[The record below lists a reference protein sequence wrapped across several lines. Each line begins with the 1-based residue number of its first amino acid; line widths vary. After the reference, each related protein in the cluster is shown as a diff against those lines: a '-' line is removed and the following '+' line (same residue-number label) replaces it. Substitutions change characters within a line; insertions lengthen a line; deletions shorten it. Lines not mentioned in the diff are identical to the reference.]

1 MKIRLVVLF
10 LVLCLCTGFQ
20 HNKPSVTRWVIM
32 NGCSLKVDGST
43 NVNNFSCVIANYSRP
58 DTIMVVKGGKPF
70 VQLNGNI
77 KLGVQHFDCHNP
89 VMTADL
95 RKTLKSKEH
104 PYLVIRFLTINKY
117 PETGTRQAFT
127 KGLVHIEL
135 AGVSKQFE
143 VAYRVVSADKDVL
156 NLVGTQQVNFSD
168 FNITP
173 PRKLGGMIKTNN
185 ELSVVFDL
193 RIKVIE

>member
-1 MKIRLVVLF
+1 MKLRLFVLF
-10 LVLCLCTGFQ
+10 MVLCLCSGFQ
-20 HNKPSVTRWVIM
+20 HGKPALTRWVITS
-32 NGCSLKVDGST
+32 GCSLKVDGST

-70 VQLNGNI
+70 VQLNGHI
-77 KLGVQHFDCHNP
+77 KLDVQQFDCHNP

-104 PYLVIRFLTINKY
+104 PYLVIRFVSINKY
-117 PETGTRQAFT
+117 PENGTRQAFT
-127 KGLVHIEL
+127 KGMVHIEL

-143 VAYRVVSADKDVL
+143 VAYKVVAADRGVL
-156 NLVGTQQVNFSD
+156 NLIGSQQVNFSD
-168 FNITP
+168 FNIAP

-185 ELSVVFDL
+185 ELNVVFDL
-193 RIKVIE
+193 KIKVIE

>member
-1 MKIRLVVLF
+1 MMTRLFVLF
-10 LVLCLCTGFQ
+10 MVLCLCAGFQ
-20 HNKPSVTRWVIM
+20 HNKPAVTRWVIT

-43 NVNNFSCVIANYSRP
+43 NVNNFSCVIANYNRP
-58 DTIMVVKGGKPF
+58 DTILVVKGGKPH
-70 VQLNGNI
+70 VQLNGSIN
-77 KLGVQHFDCHNP
+77 LDVQQFDCFNP

-95 RKTLKSKEH
+95 RKTLKSKEF
-104 PYLVIRFLTINKY
+104 PKLTIRFVSINKY

-143 VAYRVVSADKDVL
+143 VAYKVVAADKGVL
-156 NLVGTQQVNFSD
+156 HLVGSQQVQFSD
-168 FNITP
+168 FHITP

-185 ELSVVFDL
+185 ELAVVFDL